1 MPVIPPPTNAQ
12 ALPDGPDRGNAR
24 VREAPGHRVL
34 AIESGSRT
42 TAQAN
47 PSALDRGIAQGGQA
61 LRHRILGI
69 DPGSRTTGYGVI
81 DTDGNRS
88 RRVASGCIRVGEH
101 PWPERLRFIFD
112 AVAQVVADH
121 APHEMA
127 VEQLIFARDPT
138 AALKLGQARGAVLCA
153 GLKAGVQVHEYSPK
167 SVKLAVVGS
176 GGAEKFQVQ
185 HMVRI
190 LLSLEVEP
198 AEDEADA
205 LALALCHAHSMGIP
219 ARRRAAASWRDF
231 RP

>member
-1 MPVIPPPTNAQ
+1 MLAIPPTDAQ
-12 ALPDGPDRGNAR
+12 DLPDSPGRGNPQ
-24 VREAPGHRVL
+24 VREAPSHHILG
-34 AIESGSRT
+34 IDSGSRI
-42 TAQAN
+42 TAQAI
-47 PSALDRGIAQGGQA
+47 PDGLDRGKAQGGQA
-61 LRHRILGI
+61 LRHRILGV

-190 LLSLEVEP
+190 LLSLDAEP